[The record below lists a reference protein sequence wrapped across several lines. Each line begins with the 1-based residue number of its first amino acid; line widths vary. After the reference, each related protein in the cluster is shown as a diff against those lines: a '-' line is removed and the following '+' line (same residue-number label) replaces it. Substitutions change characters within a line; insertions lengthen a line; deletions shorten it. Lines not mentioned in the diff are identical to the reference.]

1 LIAPGLATLLAMS
14 YTVVNLKEV
23 EDLAPR
29 FGLAPNLESRFAK
42 GALELEHLGLSYFR
56 LAPGFRQPFGHRHG
70 EQEEVYVVVSG
81 SVRMKVEDEIVA
93 LHAWDAIRVPG
104 PMARCPEA
112 GPNGAEL
119 LVVGA
124 PLMASSDA
132 EMLKDW
138 WTD

>member
-1 LIAPGLATLLAMS
+1 VS

-23 EDLAPR
+23 DDLAPK

-42 GALELEHLGLSYFR
+42 RALELEKLGLSYFR
-56 LAPGFRQPFGHRHG
+56 IAPGFRQPFGHRHG

-81 SVRMKVEDEIVA
+81 SVRMKVEDEIVE
-93 LHAWDAIRVPG
+93 LSAWDAIRVPG
-104 PMARCPEA
+104 HMARCPEG

-119 LVVGA
+119 IVVGA
-124 PLMASSDA
+124 PLTASSDT

-138 WTD
+138 WAD

>member
-1 LIAPGLATLLAMS
+1 MRH
-14 YTVVNLKEV
+14 TVVNLREV

-42 GALELEHLGLSYFR
+42 GALGLENLGLSYFR
-56 LAPGFRQPFGHRHG
+56 LAPGYRQPFGHRHG

-81 SVRMKVEDEIVA
+81 SVRMKVEDEIVE
-93 LHAWDAIRVPG
+93 LHVWDAIRVPRE
-104 PMARCPEA
+104 MARCPEA

-124 PLMASSDA
+124 PLTADT
-132 EMLKDW
+132 EMLPNW